1 MIKLRRII
9 KKMANKIVKYTLEA
23 DGTIPTWIEDG
34 GYHAVKNSNA
44 SPQDWNMIGATV
56 DGSSETGLGE
66 LANKDA
72 IKTYLD
78 TYTSEW
84 KVRDPDDITA
94 LIDFDQE
101 ASAVLLWAKK
111 IN

>member
-1 MIKLRRII
+1 
-9 KKMANKIVKYTLEA
+9 
-23 DGTIPTWIEDG
+23 
-34 GYHAVKNSNA
+34 
-44 SPQDWNMIGATV
+44 MIGATV

-111 IN
+111 IS